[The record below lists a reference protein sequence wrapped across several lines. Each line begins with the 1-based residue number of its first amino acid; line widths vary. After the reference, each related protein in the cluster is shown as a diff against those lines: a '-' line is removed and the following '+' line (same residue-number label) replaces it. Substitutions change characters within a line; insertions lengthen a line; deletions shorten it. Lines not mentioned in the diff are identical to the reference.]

1 MTEIYER
8 SIPIYSLN
16 KIQIGNTEILQRK
29 SRSFGSTDVRKISN
43 SFVQKAVNIG
53 ESIANNVT
61 RFIQSRIL
69 QAQTGSSS
77 FFHAKNQKQRPG
89 VQKLGRLAIDAVIA
103 GYSLAKNVG
112 TPNGIL

>member
-1 MTEIYER
+1 M
-8 SIPIYSLN
+8 
-16 KIQIGNTEILQRK
+16 
-29 SRSFGSTDVRKISN
+29 
-43 SFVQKAVNIG
+43 
-53 ESIANNVT
+53 T

-112 TPNGIL
+112 TPNGVLWIQKALDPLVLVKFEFK